1 MRSEETLK
9 EYCVLFQDINVSA
22 LKFALDT
29 VNEGVIPCAFQYSV
43 QF

>member
-9 EYCVLFQDINVSA
+9 EYCVLIWDINVST
-22 LKFALDT
+22 LKSALDT
-29 VNEGVIPCAFQYSV
+29 VYGGVIPCGFQCSV